1 VFSKRKKRK
10 NHFLYSQESFTIEPG
25 LLERVQRKVL
35 GSRVTSGEW
44 GESKESGGKYLEDTE
59 EVIVF

>member
-1 VFSKRKKRK
+1 VFSKSKKRK

-35 GSRVTSGEW
+35 GSRVTSGEL
-44 GESKESGGKYLEDTE
+44 GERRNQ
-59 EVIVF
+59 EVNI